1 MKKWNLSYNRG
12 EEIFELIIRD
22 SSGGKIETFK
32 GFIKDFPRIVK
43 IMERKYGITIKSRK
57 DRDLDW
63 LKEDY

>member
-1 MKKWNLSYNRG
+1 MKWDLGSG

-32 GFIKDFPRIVK
+32 GFIKEFPRVVR
-43 IMERKYGITIKSRK
+43 IMERKYGIIIKPKK

-63 LKEDY
+63 LKEDF